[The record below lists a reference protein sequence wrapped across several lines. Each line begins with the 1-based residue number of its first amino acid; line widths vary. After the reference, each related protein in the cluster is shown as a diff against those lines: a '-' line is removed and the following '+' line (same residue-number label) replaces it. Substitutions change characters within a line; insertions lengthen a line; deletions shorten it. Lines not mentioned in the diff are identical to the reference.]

1 MICPKAALAL
11 ACLLGLT
18 ATTARADDV
27 VARQVQAQNF
37 FKTYCKDCHGGG
49 AKDVKE
55 RINVLNREILL
66 ERFDPGEEEAY
77 IVPRKPD
84 KSRVWE
90 YMGVPKYQMPKKG
103 APQPSPEERQ
113 IIYKWILDGA
123 EFPKEIV
130 RTPVD
135 DRSALTA
142 VRDHLKSLPAADR
155 PYQRYL
161 SLNDLHNNKTID
173 EEILR
178 IHKAAASKLVNSLS
192 WQPEIVVPEAIKGTE
207 DTILNIDLR
216 KLGWS
221 ADDWRAIAKL
231 YPYGVTHP
239 EDESFRE
246 IESEI
251 AGLTRFRLSVLRAD
265 WFVVTVSRP
274 PLYDQLL
281 RLPLNLRDLE
291 QKLNVRLEENFD
303 RDILRRGGLITSGVS
318 RHNRLVERHPT
329 PFGAYWRSYDFGS
342 SGGDGNLL
350 LKPLGPK
357 FPGNPFADQAFVQ
370 AGGEVVFH
378 LPNGLQGYMLAKADD
393 TRLDGPAP
401 IAIVRDRDET
411 SGTPEVVNGLSCIY
425 CHKNGMKFFQDEI
438 RQHPAVF
445 ADARI
450 KMQRLYPTVEDM
462 NALLQKDEK
471 RFLDALSLAVG
482 RFLQVGGNAQK
493 AARDLIEPVGEVA
506 RLYNQDLSP
515 ASVAAELD
523 MPDVAKIQSKLGE
536 AKFQELGL
544 GPLLD
549 AKAVKR
555 ELWEG
560 PSESL
565 YLRVANELGLARN
578 QVQ

>member
-1 MICPKAALAL
+1 M
-11 ACLLGLT
+11 
-18 ATTARADDV
+18 
-27 VARQVQAQNF
+27 
-37 FKTYCKDCHGGG
+37 H
-49 AKDVKE
+49 
-55 RINVLNREILL
+55 
-66 ERFDPGEEEAY
+66 
-77 IVPRKPD
+77 
-84 KSRVWE
+84 
-90 YMGVPKYQMPKKG
+90 
-103 APQPSPEERQ
+103 
-113 IIYKWILDGA
+113 
-123 EFPKEIV
+123 
-130 RTPVD
+130 
-135 DRSALTA
+135 
-142 VRDHLKSLPAADR
+142 DHLKSLPAADR

-221 ADDWRAIAKL
+221 ADDWRAIAKY

-246 IESEI
+246 LESEI

-265 WFVVTVSRP
+265 WFVVTASRP

-291 QKLNVRLEENFD
+291 LKLNVRLEENFD
-303 RDILRRGGLITSGVS
+303 RDVLRRGGLITSGVS

-450 KMQRLYPTVEDM
+450 KMQRLYPTAEDM

-482 RFLQVGGNAQK
+482 RFLLVGGNAQK
-493 AARDLIEPVGEVA
+493 AVRDLIEPVGEVA

-523 MPDVAKIQSKLGE
+523 LADVAKIQSKLGE
-536 AKFQELGL
+536 SKFQELGL

-560 PSESL
+560 PDESL
-565 YLRVANELGLARN
+565 YHRVANELGLARN

>member
-1 MICPKAALAL
+1 M
-11 ACLLGLT
+11 
-18 ATTARADDV
+18 
-27 VARQVQAQNF
+27 
-37 FKTYCKDCHGGG
+37 
-49 AKDVKE
+49 
-55 RINVLNREILL
+55 
-66 ERFDPGEEEAY
+66 
-77 IVPRKPD
+77 PRKPD

-90 YMGVPKYQMPKKG
+90 YMGVPKYQMPKKS
-103 APQPSPEERQ
+103 APQPSVEERQ

-130 RTPVD
+130 RTPID

-221 ADDWRAIAKL
+221 ADDWRAIAKF

-239 EDESFRE
+239 EDESFRDL
-246 IESEI
+246 ESEI

-291 QKLNVRLEENFD
+291 LKLNVRLEENFD
-303 RDILRRGGLITSGVS
+303 RDVLRRGGLITSGVS

-393 TRLDGPAP
+393 SRLDGPAP

-450 KMQRLYPTVEDM
+450 KMQRLYPAAEDM

-471 RFLDALSLAVG
+471 RFLDALSRRRPLSSGWRQCTEGGSRPDRAGRRSGAAVQPGPLARVG
-482 RFLQVGGNAQK
+482 RRRAGP
-493 AARDLIEPVGEVA
+493 ARRRKDPVQAWRGEIPGTRTRPVA
-506 RLYNQDLSP
+506 RRQG
-515 ASVAAELD
+515 
-523 MPDVAKIQSKLGE
+523 GE
-536 AKFQELGL
+536 ARALGRAGRVTL
-544 GPLLD
+544 SSRGQRAGPGTEPGPMMNQLST
-549 AKAVKR
+549 
-555 ELWEG
+555 WERR
-560 PSESL
+560 P
-565 YLRVANELGLARN
+565 V
-578 QVQ
+578 